1 MVSDGGHDV
10 AEVQGSDGAT
20 FVVVLLCKRLAGM
33 FQLQLLQQHTHTHKE
48 GGVKLLADKEGVPMM
63 RSITREQR
71 STTSENESVIMSELD
86 GCESPQMSHC
96 QTVALVI
103 TTVSLETNGNHVP
116 RSLILESGLVV
127 LEAAGRCVPRK
138 MIQCDNN
145 AIRWGFRGTAIR
157 SPSPL
162 SELISY
168 NHRITEQRLCNN
180 QRYFILHRGSYSLIS
195 GDYTSQCLLI
205 ISWKTHDD
213 TLLCQ
218 KQKTFKSAKVSNN
231 HKVEAKTLKQI

>member
-145 AIRWGFRGTAIR
+145 AIR
-157 SPSPL
+157 
-162 SELISY
+162 
-168 NHRITEQRLCNN
+168 
-180 QRYFILHRGSYSLIS
+180 
-195 GDYTSQCLLI
+195 
-205 ISWKTHDD
+205 
-213 TLLCQ
+213 
-218 KQKTFKSAKVSNN
+218 
-231 HKVEAKTLKQI
+231 